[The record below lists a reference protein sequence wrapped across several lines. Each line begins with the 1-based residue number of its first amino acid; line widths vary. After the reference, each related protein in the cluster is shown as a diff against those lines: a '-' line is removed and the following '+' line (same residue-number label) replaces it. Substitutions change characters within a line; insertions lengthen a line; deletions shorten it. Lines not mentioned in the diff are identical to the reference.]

1 MTRQHIIHMQRKLL
15 PLAAL
20 AALLL
25 FSGVAAA
32 ETGDPAELVSFLEG
46 LITSLQN
53 LLDTITAA

>member
-1 MTRQHIIHMQRKLL
+1 MQQKLL

-20 AALLL
+20 AALVL

-32 ETGDPAELVSFLEG
+32 EGDATELVPFLEE
-46 LITSLQN
+46 LINSLQN

>member
-1 MTRQHIIHMQRKLL
+1 MQRKLL

-32 ETGDPAELVSFLEG
+32 ETGDATGLVGVIETLISSLE
-46 LITSLQN
+46 S
-53 LLDTITAA
+53 LLDTITA

>member
-1 MTRQHIIHMQRKLL
+1 MQWKLL

-20 AALLL
+20 VALVL

-32 ETGDPAELVSFLEG
+32 EAGDPTELVPFLEE

>member
-1 MTRQHIIHMQRKLL
+1 MQQKLL

-20 AALLL
+20 AALVL

-32 ETGDPAELVSFLEG
+32 ETGDATELVPFLEE
-46 LITSLQN
+46 LINSLQN